1 MFCGK
6 NHTLAD
12 IFLHHLTWFEISHDL
27 KFLADQ
33 FLFVWIEF
41 SNTWEDLT
49 IFTVTSVKTEA
60 KQFVWTF
67 DFFYFFN
74 FSDTDFNLVK
84 VIKFDLV
91 FFRLKFNLFWVPFLL
106 LRFACVHLRLDIG
119 NLFIHVQTWED
130 WSSFWNDCHIFW
142 ESWKFKIFK
151 VKRSW
156 QSELF
161 HDGIWSGH
169 HEWLD
174 EVGND
179 TKTSSQV
186 SHNSCQLFLVTIFF
200 CKDPWSCFINI
211 LIGTW
216 NDVPNGVQG
225 TWEIYSLHL
234 FVELFDI
241 FSHNLSQISIKVY
254 NILNIGRYLTTEI
267 LVDHGNC
274 TVEEVSKVVSQFVVN
289 TSHIVFWCEGAIWT
303 DWKTTHEVVTEWIKT
318 KTLYQHFWID
328 HVSLRLRH
336 LTVFHDEPTVGNKT
350 CRQWQIKSHKDDWP
364 VDWVE
369 TKDILTNHVDDF
381 VVFIILPE

>member
-27 KFLADQ
+27 KFLTDQ

-41 SNTWEDLT
+41 SDTWEDLT
-49 IFTVTSVKTEA
+49 IFSVASVKTEA
-60 KQFVWTF
+60 EQFVWTF
-67 DFFYFFN
+67 DLFYFFN
-74 FSDTDFNLVK
+74 FSNTDFNLVK
-84 VIKFDLV
+84 VVKFDLV

-130 WSSFWNDCHIFW
+130 WSSFWNDCHILW

-161 HDGIWSGH
+161 HNGIWSGH
-169 HEWLD
+169 HEWLN

-186 SHNSCQLFLVTIFF
+186 SHNCCQLFLVTIFF
-200 CKDPWSCFINI
+200 GENPWSCFINI

-234 FVELFDI
+234 FVEFFNI
-241 FSHNLSQISIKVY
+241 FSHNLS
-254 NILNIGRYLTTEI
+254 
-267 LVDHGNC
+267 
-274 TVEEVSKVVSQFVVN
+274 
-289 TSHIVFWCEGAIWT
+289 
-303 DWKTTHEVVTEWIKT
+303 
-318 KTLYQHFWID
+318 
-328 HVSLRLRH
+328 
-336 LTVFHDEPTVGNKT
+336 
-350 CRQWQIKSHKDDWP
+350 
-364 VDWVE
+364 
-369 TKDILTNHVDDF
+369 
-381 VVFIILPE
+381 